1 MFLLFINLLLLW
13 FFEHDVAHLLLL
25 NYFLLELCLLFAF
38 NFKLFLGLVDHLPI
52 ILLFFN
58 QSLLADFVPELHL
71 LVENFTHLFD
81 SSFICHLLFL
91 HLLLVES
98 LSEPLNLT
106 PFVFADIR
114 WHVFYLNYFCF
125 TWDPPQFLR
134 GKTRISCSSERRA
147 SLSIRSMASKIAIA
161 VKIRV

>member
-1 MFLLFINLLLLW
+1 MFELIVNLLLFW
-13 FFEHDVAHLLLL
+13 FFKHNVTHLFLLY
-25 NYFLLELCLLFAF
+25 YFLLKFSLLFAF

-91 HLLLVES
+91 HLFLMES

-134 GKTRISCSSERRA
+134 GKTRISCSSERRT
-147 SLSIRSMASKIAIA
+147 SLSIRCMASKISIA
-161 VKIRV
+161 MKIRV